1 MAKYLSRKK
10 SLIIALP
17 LIVLLAAMLL
27 IGNLGFASIEVK
39 GADGVTGFVTRMY
52 QITLDRNPDPSGLAN
67 WVDGLRS
74 GSLSGADVAKNFI
87 FSEEF
92 MAKNLNNEQFL
103 QVMYRAFFDRAPDP
117 GGFNDW
123 MSELNNGN
131 SREYVLAGFVNSQ
144 EFNQLCADYGINAGS
159 LNGSGGSTRVYAH
172 EDVSELQASAPQT
185 GSANLNGYE
194 QQILNQINAIR
205 QANGLNALAPN
216 QALTDIARQR
226 SGDMLS
232 RGYFSHYTPEGT
244 NIFNYLKA
252 NGIGYRN
259 AGENLAQSQPAS
271 AGSPEVFANAW
282 MNSPTHAANIL
293 RTQYGSIGI
302 GIAENG
308 GRRVVTTVFTN

>member
-1 MAKYLSRKK
+1 MAKYFLRKK
-10 SLIIALP
+10 STLMVLP
-17 LIVLLAAMLL
+17 LVAILAVTLLL
-27 IGNLGFASIEVK
+27 GSLGFATVEVK

-52 QITLDRNPDPSGLAN
+52 QVTLDRNPDPSGLAS
-67 WVDGLRS
+67 WEGGLRS

-117 GGFNDW
+117 GGFNGW
-123 MSELNNGN
+123 MSELNSGK

-144 EFNQLCADYGINAGS
+144 EFNQLCSDYGINPGS

-172 EDVSELQASAPQT
+172 EEVTDMQAAAPQVS
-185 GSANLNGYE
+185 SANLNGYE

-205 QANGLNALAPN
+205 QANGLNALAAN
-216 QALTDIARQR
+216 QALTNIARQR
-226 SGDMLS
+226 SADMLS

-293 RTQYGSIGI
+293 RAQYGSIGI